1 MTATQADKA
10 KQFRS
15 LHEVPED
22 LLSPMYGM
30 AARQG

>member
-10 KQFRS
+10 KQFAP
-15 LHEVPED
+15 HERRRH